1 VSICLVGAFLGCAV
15 SGSLAD
21 KYGRRRAF
29 QLSTVPMIVGAVVRF
44 VIISVSMLKFEC
56 ITGNVLHL
64 S

>member
-1 VSICLVGAFLGCAV
+1 MSICLVGAFLGCAV

-44 VIISVSMLKFEC
+44 VITSVSMLIF
-56 ITGNVLHL
+56 
-64 S
+64 